1 MNLNEINELYKKSCD
16 IILPYIRL
24 EGRKSEQV
32 DFAKK
37 EEILKEGLEGLETV
51 LKFNPSNW
59 SARWMIGK
67 IKQVLGLHEEA
78 YNAFLIAHRGV
89 LTNEN
94 VMRELA
100 LECLQTKR
108 FKQAVHYCHVAIEFA
123 PDDYSLFANMAVSQ
137 LFNGNLI
144 EAESW
149 AKKSLEKIPNDP
161 PSNNIL
167 KIIEDIKKGNRPI
180 PDDFTLLEKE

>member
-1 MNLNEINELYKKSCD
+1 MNSNEINELYLKSCD
-16 IILPYIRL
+16 IIIPYIRL
-24 EGRKSEQV
+24 EGHRSEQV
-32 DFAKK
+32 DFSNK
-37 EEILKEGLEGLETV
+37 EEILNKGLEGLETV
-51 LKFNPSNW
+51 LKFSPSNW

-67 IKQVLGLHEEA
+67 IKQALGLHEEA
-78 YNAFLIAHRGV
+78 YSEFLVAHRGV

-100 LECLQTKR
+100 LECLYTKR
-108 FKQAVHYCHVAIEFA
+108 FKQAVHYCYVAIEFA
-123 PDDYSLFANMAVSQ
+123 PDDCSLFANMAVSQ

-167 KIIEDIKKGNRPI
+167 KIIEDVKKGNRLI
-180 PDDFTLLEKE
+180 PDDFTILEKE